1 MKKNIMIF
9 SLVFSVIIT
18 AGTGCPVSAAN
29 NAELSRDSVAN
40 AEEQITPQHVDT
52 IQVDVQSILQDIEQ
66 MQSDITGIQ
75 SDITGIQSKLSICSY
90 VVAALTILLV
100 VALIFIFVMNKNMR
114 LNLSKGTSSDSKSKE
129 KIAAELDAM
138 NDKISNQR
146 AIIENLAEEIRCLK
160 SNSTSI
166 ISTTIREPKTVT
178 TNTSKKAEKVVT
190 PVESAKK
197 TSKVKKYAMFSQ
209 DATGNMSILGRSL
222 SDSPEGAW
230 FEVEF
235 AEGAT
240 SATYTINNSCKGE
253 MLADLGMLKRF
264 VQDLPVTGKP
274 KDIKVQKAGTL
285 IKDGNSWK
293 IDTKLQIQLI

>member
-1 MKKNIMIF
+1 MRIMKKIIMIF

-40 AEEQITPQHVDT
+40 VEEQITPQHVDT
-52 IQVDVQSILQDIEQ
+52 IHVDVQSILQDIEQ
-66 MQSDITGIQ
+66 TQSDIT
-75 SDITGIQSKLSICSY
+75 DIQSKMSMCYY
-90 VVAALTILLV
+90 VITALAILLV
-100 VALIFIFVMNKNMR
+100 IALILIFVMNKKMGSNIKR
-114 LNLSKGTSSDSKSKE
+114 SKR
-129 KIAAELDAM
+129 KIEAELDAM
-138 NDKISNQR
+138 NNEISNQR
-146 AIIENLAEEIRCLK
+146 AIIENLAAEIRHLK
-160 SNSTSI
+160 SNSTST
-166 ISTTIREPKTVT
+166 ISSTIREPKTVT
-178 TNTSKKAEKVVT
+178 TTTPKKAEKVVT
-190 PVESAKK
+190 PVEPAKK
-197 TSKVKKYAMFSQ
+197 ISKVKKYAMFSQ

-230 FEVEF
+230 FEIEY

-253 MLADLGMLKRF
+253 MLADLSMLKRF
-264 VQDLPVTGKP
+264 VQDLTVAGKA
-274 KDIKVQKAGTL
+274 KDIKVQKPGTL

>member
-1 MKKNIMIF
+1 MFF

-29 NAELSRDSVAN
+29 NAEITRDFIAN
-40 AEEQITPQHVDT
+40 VEEQITPQHVDSKH
-52 IQVDVQSILQDIEQ
+52 IDVQSILQDIKQ
-66 MQSDITGIQ
+66 MQSDITA
-75 SDITGIQSKLSICSY
+75 IQSKRSICSY
-90 VVAALTILLV
+90 AIAALTILLV
-100 VALIFIFVMNKNMR
+100 VALIFIFVMNKNMI
-114 LNLSKGTSSDSKSKE
+114 LNLMKGTSSNSKSKE
-129 KIAAELDAM
+129 KIEAELDAM

-146 AIIENLAEEIRCLK
+146 AVIENLAAEIRYLK

-166 ISTTIREPKTVT
+166 ISTATRQPKTVT
-178 TNTSKKAEKVVT
+178 TTTSEKTKKVET
-190 PVESAKK
+190 PVEPANKNL
-197 TSKVKKYAMFSQ
+197 KVKKYAMFSQ
-209 DATGNMSILGRSL
+209 DATGNMSILSRSL

-235 AEGAT
+235 VEGAT

-274 KDIKVQKAGTL
+274 KDIKVQKPGTL
-285 IKDGNSWK
+285 IKAGNSWK

>member
-1 MKKNIMIF
+1 MKKIIMFF

-29 NAELSRDSVAN
+29 NAEITRDFIAN
-40 AEEQITPQHVDT
+40 VEEQITPQHVDSKH
-52 IQVDVQSILQDIEQ
+52 IDVQSILQDIKQ
-66 MQSDITGIQ
+66 MQSDITA
-75 SDITGIQSKLSICSY
+75 IQSKRSICSY
-90 VVAALTILLV
+90 AIAALTILLV
-100 VALIFIFVMNKNMR
+100 VALIFIFVMNKNMI
-114 LNLSKGTSSDSKSKE
+114 LNLMKGTSSDSKSKE
-129 KIAAELDAM
+129 KIEAELDAM
-138 NDKISNQR
+138 NDKISKQR
-146 AIIENLAEEIRCLK
+146 AVIENLAAEIRYLK

-166 ISTTIREPKTVT
+166 ISTATRQPKTVT
-178 TNTSKKAEKVVT
+178 TTTSEKTKKVET
-190 PVESAKK
+190 PVEPANKNL
-197 TSKVKKYAMFSQ
+197 KVKKYAMFSQ
-209 DATGNMSILGRSL
+209 DATGNMSILSRSL

-274 KDIKVQKAGTL
+274 KDIKVQKPGTL
-285 IKDGNSWK
+285 IKAGNSWK

>member
-1 MKKNIMIF
+1 MKKIIMFF

-29 NAELSRDSVAN
+29 NAEITRDFIAN
-40 AEEQITPQHVDT
+40 VEEQITPQHVDSKH
-52 IQVDVQSILQDIEQ
+52 IDVQSILQDIKQ
-66 MQSDITGIQ
+66 MQSDITA
-75 SDITGIQSKLSICSY
+75 IQSKRSICSY
-90 VVAALTILLV
+90 AIAALTILLV
-100 VALIFIFVMNKNMR
+100 VALIFIFVMNKNMI
-114 LNLSKGTSSDSKSKE
+114 LNLMKGTSSDSKSKE
-129 KIAAELDAM
+129 KIEAELDAM

-146 AIIENLAEEIRCLK
+146 AVIENLAAEIRYLK

-166 ISTTIREPKTVT
+166 ISTATRQPKTVT
-178 TNTSKKAEKVVT
+178 TTTSEKTKKVET
-190 PVESAKK
+190 PVEPANKNL
-197 TSKVKKYAMFSQ
+197 KVKKYAMFSQ
-209 DATGNMSILGRSL
+209 DATGNMSILSRSL

-235 AEGAT
+235 VEGAT

-274 KDIKVQKAGTL
+274 KDIKVQKPGTL
-285 IKDGNSWK
+285 IKAGNSWK

>member
-1 MKKNIMIF
+1 MRIMKKIIMIF

-29 NAELSRDSVAN
+29 NAEISRDSVAN
-40 AEEQITPQHVDT
+40 VEEQTTPQHVDT
-52 IQVDVQSILQDIEQ
+52 IHLDAQSILQDIKQ
-66 MQSDITGIQ
+66 MQ
-75 SDITGIQSKLSICSY
+75 SDITGIQSKLSMCYY
-90 VVAALTILLV
+90 VITALAILLV
-100 VALIFIFVMNKNMR
+100 IALILIFVMNKKMGSNIKK
-114 LNLSKGTSSDSKSKE
+114 STSSDGRSKR
-129 KIAAELDAM
+129 KIEAELDAM
-138 NDKISNQR
+138 NNKISNQR
-146 AIIENLAEEIRCLK
+146 AIIENLAAEIRHLK
-160 SNSTSI
+160 SNSTST

-178 TNTSKKAEKVVT
+178 TTTPKKAEKVVT
-190 PVESAKK
+190 PVEPAKK

-230 FEVEF
+230 FEIEY

-253 MLADLGMLKRF
+253 MLADLSMLKRF
-264 VQDLPVTGKP
+264 VQDLTVAGKA
-274 KDIKVQKAGTL
+274 KDIKVQKPGTL

>member
-1 MKKNIMIF
+1 MFF

-29 NAELSRDSVAN
+29 NAEITRDFIAN
-40 AEEQITPQHVDT
+40 VEEQITPQHVDSKH
-52 IQVDVQSILQDIEQ
+52 IDVQSILQDIKQ
-66 MQSDITGIQ
+66 MQSDITA
-75 SDITGIQSKLSICSY
+75 IQSKRSICSY
-90 VVAALTILLV
+90 AIAALTILLV
-100 VALIFIFVMNKNMR
+100 VALIFIFVMNKNMI
-114 LNLSKGTSSDSKSKE
+114 LNLMKGTSSDSKSKE
-129 KIAAELDAM
+129 KIETELDAM

-146 AIIENLAEEIRCLK
+146 AVIENLAAEIRYLK

-166 ISTTIREPKTVT
+166 ISTATRQPKTVT
-178 TNTSKKAEKVVT
+178 TTTSGKTEKVET
-190 PVESAKK
+190 PIKPANKN
-197 TSKVKKYAMFSQ
+197 SKVKKYAMFSQ

-274 KDIKVQKAGTL
+274 KDIKVQKPGTL
-285 IKDGNSWK
+285 IKAGNSWK

>member
-1 MKKNIMIF
+1 MKKIIMFF

-29 NAELSRDSVAN
+29 NAEILRDSVLN
-40 AEEQITPQHVDT
+40 VEEQITPPQVDT
-52 IQVDVQSILQDIEQ
+52 IHVDDQGILQDIEQ
-66 MQSDITGIQ
+66 MQSDITDIQ
-75 SDITGIQSKLSICSY
+75 AKLSMCYY
-90 VVAALTILLV
+90 VITALAILLV
-100 VALIFIFVMNKNMR
+100 IALILIFVMNKNMGS
-114 LNLSKGTSSDSKSKE
+114 NLKKSTSSDGRSKK
-129 KIAAELDAM
+129 KIEAELDAM
-138 NDKISNQR
+138 NNKISNQR
-146 AIIENLAEEIRCLK
+146 AIIENLAAEIRHIK
-160 SNSTSI
+160 SNST
-166 ISTTIREPKTVT
+166 TTREAKAVT
-178 TNTSKKAEKVVT
+178 TTTLKKTEKVVN
-190 PVESAKK
+190 PVEPAKK
-197 TSKVKKYAMFSQ
+197 ASKVKKYAMFSQ

-253 MLADLGMLKRF
+253 MLADLSMLKRF
-264 VQDLPVTGKP
+264 VQDLTVAGKP
-274 KDIKVQKAGTL
+274 KDIKVQNSGTL

>member
-1 MKKNIMIF
+1 MRIMKKIIMIF

-40 AEEQITPQHVDT
+40 VEEQITPQHVDT
-52 IQVDVQSILQDIEQ
+52 IHVDVQSILQDIEQ
-66 MQSDITGIQ
+66 TQSDIT
-75 SDITGIQSKLSICSY
+75 DIQSKMSMYYY
-90 VVAALTILLV
+90 VITALAILLV
-100 VALIFIFVMNKNMR
+100 IALILIFVMNKKMGSNIKK
-114 LNLSKGTSSDSKSKE
+114 STSSDGRSKR
-129 KIAAELDAM
+129 KIEAELDAM
-138 NDKISNQR
+138 NNKISNQT
-146 AIIENLAEEIRCLK
+146 AIIENLAAEIRHLK
-160 SNSTSI
+160 SNSTST
-166 ISTTIREPKTVT
+166 ISSTIREPKTVT
-178 TNTSKKAEKVVT
+178 TTTPKKAEKVVT
-190 PVESAKK
+190 PVEPAKK
-197 TSKVKKYAMFSQ
+197 ISKVKKYAMFSQ

-230 FEVEF
+230 FEIEY

-253 MLADLGMLKRF
+253 MLADLSMLKRF
-264 VQDLPVTGKP
+264 VQDLTVAGKA
-274 KDIKVQKAGTL
+274 KDIKVQKPGTL

>member
-1 MKKNIMIF
+1 MKKIIMIF

-29 NAELSRDSVAN
+29 NAEITRDFIAN
-40 AEEQITPQHVDT
+40 VEEQITPQHVDSKH
-52 IQVDVQSILQDIEQ
+52 IDVQSILQDIKQ
-66 MQSDITGIQ
+66 MQSDITA
-75 SDITGIQSKLSICSY
+75 IQSKRSICSY
-90 VVAALTILLV
+90 AIAALTILLV
-100 VALIFIFVMNKNMR
+100 VALIFIFVMNKNMI
-114 LNLSKGTSSDSKSKE
+114 LNLIKGTSSDSKSKE
-129 KIAAELDAM
+129 KIEAELDAM
-138 NDKISNQR
+138 NDKISKQR
-146 AIIENLAEEIRCLK
+146 AVIENLAAEIRYLK

-166 ISTTIREPKTVT
+166 ISTATRQPKTVT
-178 TNTSKKAEKVVT
+178 TTTSEKTKKVET
-190 PVESAKK
+190 PVEPANKNL
-197 TSKVKKYAMFSQ
+197 KVKKYAMFSQ
-209 DATGNMSILGRSL
+209 DATGNMSILSRSL

-235 AEGAT
+235 AEGAN

-274 KDIKVQKAGTL
+274 KDIKVQKPGTL
-285 IKDGNSWK
+285 IKAGNSWK